1 MLKELAQYVENKTDL
16 TIGTDLFVGAVPPL
30 EANDAAALL
39 ETPGAWDQFLPDKR
53 TVLLQVYSR
62 SKEYLKAREV
72 VLTILNVFH
81 GQSGIVLPVITSG
94 EEYEVSAGV
103 VINGPY
109 SLGQDDKLRHEI
121 VANVRLEIQ
130 TP

>member
-1 MLKELAQYVENKTDL
+1 MLKALAQYVENQTSL
-16 TIGTDLFVGAVPPL
+16 TIGTNLFVGSVPPSVT
-30 EANDAAALL
+30 NDAAALL
-39 ETPGAWDQFLPDKR
+39 DSPGAWDPFLPDKR
-53 TVLLQVYSR
+53 TLLIQIYAR
-62 SKEYLKAREV
+62 SKDYHKAKEV

-81 GQSGIVLPVITSG
+81 GKSGIVLPVITSG

-103 VINGPY
+103 AVNGPY
-109 SLGQDDKLRHEI
+109 SLGQDDKLRHEL